1 MIAPELLEI
10 LCCPETRQ
18 PLRLA
23 DAALIEKLNTQI
35 ASGALQNRAG
45 QPLKEKLDGGLVRAD
60 EKLLYPIRKNIP
72 VMVVDEAIR
81 L

>member
-1 MIAPELLEI
+1 MIASELLEI

-18 PLRLA
+18 ALRLA

-35 ASGALQNRAG
+35 ASGTLQNRAG